1 MGRLYNARAIYPKK
15 IGLDKVILYYAR
27 QNGILAFDKYYL
39 KKLSMRFLLIILGL
53 VLLVPAWSQKLDM
66 EKLKG
71 LTPRAIGPAGMS
83 GRITAIDAVVS
94 NPDIIY
100 AGAASGGV
108 WLSTSG
114 GVTWEP
120 IFDNEAT
127 LSIGAIAIQQ
137 DNPSVV
143 WVGTGE
149 GNPRNSLNGGY
160 GIYKTLDGGKTWKLM
175 GLEKTRHIHRIII
188 DPKNPNTVY
197 VGAIGS
203 PWGEHP
209 ERGVY
214 KTTDGGA
221 TWERILFVD
230 NKTGCA
236 ELVMDPS
243 NPNKLFANMWEH
255 RRMPWTFTS
264 GGPGSGLYVTYDGG
278 KNWKKLTSKEGLPE
292 GDLGRMGIAI
302 ARSKPNIVYALI
314 ESKKNALYRSEDGG
328 EKWTMVNDKNEIGDR
343 PFYYYEIYVDPKNE
357 NRLYT
362 LFSRVNVSEDGGK
375 SFQQLLPY
383 YGVHPD
389 HHAWWIHP
397 ENPNLI
403 IEGNDGGLNI
413 SRDMGKAWVFADNI
427 PVGQF
432 YHINV
437 DMAHPYNIYGG
448 MQDNGSWVGPA
459 YVWRN
464 AGIRNSYWQEV
475 LFGDGFDVS
484 PDPDDNR
491 YGYAMS
497 QGGNL
502 ARFDLQTGFTKNLR
516 PTHPDPNMKLRFNW
530 NSALAQDPL
539 SNSTIYYGSQFLHKS
554 TNKGDTWEIISPDLT
569 TNDPSKQKQH
579 ESGGLTMDATGA
591 ENHCTILTI
600 APSPVKQG
608 VIWVGT
614 DDGQVQVT
622 QDGGKTW
629 VNTTPRIA
637 GMPKNSWVAQIQA
650 STYNAGEA
658 FVVVN
663 NYRMFDYKPY
673 LFRTKDFGATWESM
687 VTAAQVGENNFTLSV
702 VQDPVEPKLI
712 FLGTENGLF
721 VSIDGGKNWT
731 KWTNGY
737 PAGTPTIDMVI
748 HPREHD
754 LVIATFGRALYVM
767 DDIRPLREMAKS
779 SLVATKT
786 VHLFTPPDAY
796 LVSLQQPSGPRFDA
810 NAVFNGQN
818 RMPGAMITYSVNKP
832 SDQPKPAAVE
842 AKGKKG
848 KEEPKPVTPEPKKGV
863 KYDSVKLEIFN
874 ARGELV
880 NTILQKAPEKNGVYR
895 MSWMLNEKGDRQP
908 SRQAPR
914 GGGGG
919 FGGFGGTTVL
929 PGTYKLRVT
938 FGDQK
943 DSTSIVVKADPRVD
957 VPLAVYEQRYAM
969 IKGLQKLR
977 SQATAATDRL
987 RESKAIVEEYEKKI
1001 KEAKRDDLKDA
1012 AAKTKAVK
1020 DSINALFDYI
1030 LGKVDTR
1037 QGIVRSPDPTPVSY
1051 INTAMGYVG
1060 RSRDPISDT
1069 DRRVVKHAEDKIGEM
1084 VKRVNAFY
1092 ESTWKEYRTMMEKIP
1107 LSPFKDYEPIKD

>member
-1 MGRLYNARAIYPKK
+1 MKRK
-15 IGLDKVILYYAR
+15 ILIL
-27 QNGILAFDKYYL
+27 LL
-39 KKLSMRFLLIILGL
+39 LTTLLI
-53 VLLVPAWSQKLDM
+53 PSQAQKLEM

-71 LTPRAIGPAGMS
+71 LSPRAIGPAGMS
-83 GRITAIDAVVS
+83 GRITAIDAVHS

-114 GVTWEP
+114 GVAWEP
-120 IFDNEAT
+120 IFDKET
-127 LSIGAIAIQQ
+127 TQSIGAIAIQQ
-137 DNPSVV
+137 DNPAVV

-149 GNPRNSLNGGY
+149 GNPRNSLNGGD
-160 GIYKTLDGGKTWKLM
+160 GLYKTLDGGKTWKKV

-214 KTTDGGA
+214 KTIDGGA

-255 RRMPWTFTS
+255 RRMPWTFSS
-264 GGPGSGLYVTYDGG
+264 GGPGSGLHVTYDGG
-278 KNWKKLTSKEGLPE
+278 KTWKKLSSKEGLPE
-292 GDLGRMGIAI
+292 GELGRMGLAI
-302 ARSKPNIVYALI
+302 ARSKPNVVYALI
-314 ESKKNALYRSEDGG
+314 ESKKNALYRSDDGG
-328 EKWTMVNDKNEIGDR
+328 EKWTMVNDKSEIGDR
-343 PFYYYEIYVDPKNE
+343 PFYYFEIYADPKNE

-362 LFSRVNVSEDGGK
+362 IFSRVNVSEDGGK

-403 IEGNDGGLNI
+403 IDGNDGGLNI
-413 SRDMGKAWVFADNI
+413 SRDMGKTWVFADNI

-437 DMAHPYNIYGG
+437 DMDHPYNVYGG

-475 LFGDGFDVS
+475 LFGDGFDAA
-484 PDPDDNR
+484 PDPDDSR

-502 ARFDLQTGFTKNLR
+502 ARFDLKTGFTKNLR
-516 PTHPDPNMKLRFNW
+516 PTHPDANMKLRFNW
-530 NSALAQDPL
+530 NAALAQDPH

-554 TNKGDTWEIISPDLT
+554 VNKGDTWEIISPDVT

-579 ESGGLTMDATGA
+579 ESGGMTMDATGA

-600 APSPVKQG
+600 APSTVKQG
-608 VIWVGT
+608 VLWVGT
-614 DDGQVQVT
+614 DDGQIQVT

-629 VNTTPRIA
+629 NNVTSRIT
-637 GMPKNSWVAQIQA
+637 GMPKNAWVPQIQA
-650 STYNAGEA
+650 STYSAGEA
-658 FVVVN
+658 FVIVN

-673 LFRTKDFGATWESM
+673 LFRTKDYGATWESL
-687 VTAAQVGENNFTLSV
+687 VTSAQVGESNFTHAI
-702 VQDPVEPKLI
+702 VQDPVEPKLF

-721 VSIDGGKNWT
+721 VSIDGARNWT
-731 KWTNGY
+731 KWTNDY
-737 PAGTPTIDMVI
+737 PSGVPSIDLVI

-754 LVIATFGRALYVM
+754 LVIGTFGRAIYVL

-779 SLVATKT
+779 GAATSKT
-786 VHLFTPPDAY
+786 VQLFTPPDAY
-796 LVSLQQPSGPRFDA
+796 LVSVQQPSGPRFDA
-810 NAVFNGQN
+810 NAVYNGQN
-818 RMPGAMITYSVNKP
+818 RPMGAMISYVVTKP
-832 SDQPKPAAVE
+832 ELK
-842 AKGKKG
+842 
-848 KEEPKPVTPEPKKGV
+848 KEEPKPSETKGRKGAQPETKPVTTSPADKGSV
-863 KYDSVKLEIFN
+863 KYDSIKLEIFKAN
-874 ARGELV
+874 GELV
-880 NTILQKAPEKNGVYR
+880 NTLRQKAPEANGLYR
-895 MSWMLNEKGDRQP
+895 MNWMLNEKSDRQP
-908 SRQAPR
+908 SRTTTR
-914 GGGGG
+914 GGGGGG
-919 FGGFGGTTVL
+919 FGGFGGTPVL
-929 PGTYKLRVT
+929 PGSYKIRMTY
-938 FGDQK
+938 GDQK
-943 DSTSIVVKADPRVD
+943 DSTSITVKTDPRMD
-957 VPLAVYEQRYAM
+957 VPVSVYEQRHAM
-969 IKGLQKLR
+969 IKDLQKLR
-977 SQATAATDRL
+977 AIATAATDRL
-987 RESKAIVEEYEKKI
+987 RESKEIAEEYEKKI
-1001 KEAKRDDLKDA
+1001 KDSKRTDLKEA
-1012 AAKTKAVK
+1012 ADNTKAVK
-1020 DSINALFDYI
+1020 DSINALFDVI

-1051 INTAMGYVG
+1051 IQTAQGYIG
-1060 RSRDPISDT
+1060 RSHDPISET
-1069 DRRVVKHAEDKIGEM
+1069 DRRVYKHAEDKIAEIT
-1084 VKRVNAFY
+1084 KRVNTFY
-1092 ESTWKEYRTMMEKIP
+1092 DTTWKQYRELMEKVTI
-1107 LSPFKDYEPIKD
+1107 SPFKDYEPLKK

>member
-1 MGRLYNARAIYPKK
+1 MKRT
-15 IGLDKVILYYAR
+15 
-27 QNGILAFDKYYL
+27 ILAIL
-39 KKLSMRFLLIILGL
+39 ALIMLMP
-53 VLLVPAWSQKLDM
+53 VYAQKLDM
-66 EKLKG
+66 DKLKG
-71 LTPRAIGPAGMS
+71 MKPRAIGPAGMS
-83 GRITAIDAVVS
+83 GRITAIDAVIS

-114 GVTWEP
+114 GVSWEP
-120 IFDNEAT
+120 IFDKETT

-137 DNPSVV
+137 DNPAVV

-149 GNPRNSLNGGY
+149 GNPRNSLNGGD
-160 GIYKTLDGGKTWKLM
+160 GIYKTLDGGKTWMGM

-214 KTTDGGA
+214 KTTDGGI
-221 TWERILFVD
+221 TWERILFID

-243 NPNKLFANMWEH
+243 NPNKLFANMWQH
-255 RRMPWTFTS
+255 RRMPWTFSS
-264 GGPGSGLYVTYDGG
+264 GGPSSGLHVTYDGG
-278 KNWKKLTSKEGLPE
+278 KTWKKLTSKDGLPDGE
-292 GDLGRMGIAI
+292 LGRMGLAI
-302 ARSKPNIVYALI
+302 ARSKPNVVYALI
-314 ESKKNALYRSEDGG
+314 ESSKNALYRSEDGG
-328 EKWTMVNDKNEIGDR
+328 QKWTKVNDKSEIGDR
-343 PFYYYEIYVDPKNE
+343 PFYYFEIYVDPKNE

-362 LFSRVNVSEDGGK
+362 IFSRVNVSEDGGN
-375 SFQQLLPY
+375 SFRQLLPY
-383 YGVHPD
+383 FGVHPD

-397 ENPNLI
+397 ENPSLI
-403 IEGNDGGLNI
+403 IDGNDGGLNI
-413 SRDMGKAWVFADNI
+413 SRDMGKTWVFADNI

-437 DMAHPYNIYGG
+437 DLDHPYNVYGG

-459 YVWRN
+459 YVWRS

-475 LFGDGFDVS
+475 MFGDGFDVS

-502 ARFDLQTGFTKNLR
+502 GRYDLKTGFQKNLR
-516 PTHPDPNMKLRFNW
+516 PTHEDPNMKLRFNW
-530 NSALAQDPL
+530 NAALAQDPHD
-539 SNSTIYYGSQFLHKS
+539 NSTIYYGSQFLHKS
-554 TNKGDTWEIISPDLT
+554 TNKGATWEIISPDLT
-569 TNDPSKQKQH
+569 TNDPEKQKQH
-579 ESGGLTMDATGA
+579 DSGGLTMDATGA

-600 APSPVKQG
+600 APSTVKKE

-629 VNTTPRIA
+629 ANVTAKIT
-637 GMPKNSWVAQIQA
+637 GLPKGAWVPQIQA

-673 LFRTKDFGATWESM
+673 LFHTKDYGATWVSL
-687 VTAAQVGENNFTLSV
+687 ASPAQVGESNFTHAI

-721 VSIDGGKNWT
+721 VSIDAGRNWT
-731 KWTNGY
+731 KWTNDY
-737 PAGTPTIDMVI
+737 PAGVPTIDLII

-754 LVIATFGRALYVM
+754 LVIGTFGRAIYVL

-779 SLVATKT
+779 ASVSSKP
-786 VHLFTPPDAY
+786 VHMFTPPDAH
-796 LVSLQQPSGPRFDA
+796 LVSVQQPAGPRFDA

-818 RMPGAMITYSVNKP
+818 RPLGAMITYVVNKP
-832 SDQPKPAAVE
+832 TAQA
-842 AKGKKG
+842 
-848 KEEPKPVTPEPKKGV
+848 KEEPKPVDTKGKRGAVETKPAAPALSAKSSV
-863 KYDSVKLEIFN
+863 KFDSVKLEIFN
-874 ARGELV
+874 AQGELV
-880 NTILQKAPEKNGVYR
+880 NTVRQKAPEESGVHR
-895 MSWMLNEKGDRQP
+895 MSWMLNEKAERQP
-908 SRQAPR
+908 SRERPR
-914 GGGGG
+914 GGMGGGG

-929 PGTYKLRVT
+929 PGTYKLRLS

-943 DSTSIVVKADPRVD
+943 DSTSLTVKYDPRVD
-957 VPLAVYEQRYAM
+957 VSPSVYEQRYAM
-969 IKGLQKLR
+969 LKDLQKLR
-977 SQATAATDRL
+977 ALATAATDRL
-987 RESKAIVEEYEKKI
+987 RESKEIVEEYEKKI
-1001 KEAKRDDLKDA
+1001 KDARRDDLKDA
-1012 AAKTKAVK
+1012 GDRSKAVK
-1020 DSINALFDYI
+1020 DSIDSLFDFI
-1030 LGKVDTR
+1030 LGKIDKR
-1037 QGIVRSPDPTPVSY
+1037 QGIVRSPTPTPVSY
-1051 INTAMGYVG
+1051 IGTAQGYIG
-1060 RSRDPISDT
+1060 RSRDPVSDT
-1069 DRRVVKHAEDKIGEM
+1069 DRRVFKHAEDKIAE
-1084 VKRVNAFY
+1084 VTKRVNTFY
-1092 ESTWKEYRTMMEKIP
+1092 DTTWKQYREMMEKVS
-1107 LSPFKDYEPIKD
+1107 LSPFKDYDPLKQ